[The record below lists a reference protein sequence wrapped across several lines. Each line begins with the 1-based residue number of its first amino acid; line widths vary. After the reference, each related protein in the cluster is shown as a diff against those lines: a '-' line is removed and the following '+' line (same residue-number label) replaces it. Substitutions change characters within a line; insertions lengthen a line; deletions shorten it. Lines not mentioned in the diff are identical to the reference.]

1 MYVWGRMARTMATAS
16 SRGPY
21 RVGDESRLA
30 FRCLPIDIDF
40 NLHLNNAR
48 YMMLA
53 DLGRIDIFLRIG
65 LIALARRNGWAPMI
79 GGLQVAYVREVRL
92 WRRFEVVSSI
102 ETWEGTSVIGRH
114 RFVLD
119 GGETAALILTTVG
132 VYDRGGRR
140 FLDIDEVVAALGHA
154 ASPRPPTEAERAFMA
169 SHRNLREQA
178 KAARSG
184 KHGWGFGQIGFDH
197 ALGSGPTFAFLQ
209 RACVII

>member
-1 MYVWGRMARTMATAS
+1 MYVWGRMARTMATAP

-21 RVGDESRLA
+21 RAGEESRLA

-65 LIALARRNGWAPMI
+65 LIALARKNGWAPMI
-79 GGLQVAYVREVRL
+79 GGLQVAYVREIRL

-119 GGETAALILTTVG
+119 GDETAALILTIGG
-132 VYDRGGRR
+132 VYDRSSRR
-140 FLDIDEVVAALGHA
+140 FLDIDEVVAALGRA
-154 ASPRPPTEAERAFMA
+154 ARSRPPTETERAFMI
-169 SHRNLREQA
+169 SHKNLREQA
-178 KAARSG
+178 K
-184 KHGWGFGQIGFDH
+184 Q
-197 ALGSGPTFAFLQ
+197 
-209 RACVII
+209 V

>member
-1 MYVWGRMARTMATAS
+1 MYVWGRMARTVATAS

-53 DLGRIDIFLRIG
+53 DLGRIDIFLRVG
-65 LIALARRNGWAPMI
+65 LIALARKNGWAPMI
-79 GGLQVAYVREVRL
+79 GGLQVAYVREIKL

-119 GGETAALILTTVG
+119 GGETAALILTTGG
-132 VYDRGGRR
+132 VYDRSGRR

-154 ASPRPPTEAERAFMA
+154 ASPRPPTEAERAFML

-178 KAARSG
+178 KAA
-184 KHGWGFGQIGFDH
+184 
-197 ALGSGPTFAFLQ
+197 
-209 RACVII
+209 

>member
-1 MYVWGRMARTMATAS
+1 MARTMATAS

-21 RVGDESRLA
+21 RVGEESRLA
-30 FRCLPIDIDF
+30 FRSLPIDVDF

-53 DLGRIDIFLRIG
+53 DLGRIDIFLRVG
-65 LIALARRNGWAPMI
+65 LIALARKKSWAPMI
-79 GGLQVAYVREVRL
+79 GGLQVAYMREIKL

-102 ETWEGTSVIGRH
+102 ETWEGTSVVGRH

-119 GGETAALILTTVG
+119 GGETAALILTTGG

-154 ASPRPPTEAERAFMA
+154 ASPRPPTDAERAFML

-178 KAARSG
+178 KQVRS
-184 KHGWGFGQIGFDH
+184 
-197 ALGSGPTFAFLQ
+197 
-209 RACVII
+209 

>member
-1 MYVWGRMARTMATAS
+1 MYVWGRMARTMVTAS

-53 DLGRIDIFLRIG
+53 DLGRIDIFLRVG

-79 GGLQVAYVREVRL
+79 GGLQVAYVREIKL

-140 FLDIDEVVAALGHA
+140 FLHIDEVVAALGHA
-154 ASPRPPTEAERAFMA
+154 ASPRQPTEAERTFML

-178 KAARSG
+178 KGA
-184 KHGWGFGQIGFDH
+184 
-197 ALGSGPTFAFLQ
+197 
-209 RACVII
+209 

>member
-21 RVGDESRLA
+21 RVGEESRLA

-65 LIALARRNGWAPMI
+65 LIALARKNGWAPMI
-79 GGLQVAYVREVRL
+79 GGLQVAYVREIRL

-119 GGETAALILTTVG
+119 NGETAALILTTGG
-132 VYDRGGRR
+132 VYDRRGRR

-154 ASPRPPTEAERAFMA
+154 TSPRPPTEAERAFTV

-178 KAARSG
+178 KAA
-184 KHGWGFGQIGFDH
+184 
-197 ALGSGPTFAFLQ
+197 
-209 RACVII
+209 